1 MHSRLC
7 KDVVRFWLGE
17 VLSQAPPKKIIRPVL
32 PNIHS
37 LCWVATNFSYHY
49 NSVLL
54 QKAKNTLILCLV
66 LVICTSIVNMQELRR
81 RPGLQKYLAIVCH
94 QQYYHC
100 ANCAFS
106 VSSSC
111 LWSQVLCCR
120 HHPKNCP
127 PEATNNACQRM
138 NYRLPALK
146 STKKFDNHC
155 CKKMIKMIQSKVLNL
170 QEPQPGGGVSNYAC
184 LESRECGSTCLENSQ
199 SALVPCSLLRLPT
212 PLWFKSTD
220 WQRHQPVKD
229 IRYCC
234 TFTSINM

>member
-1 MHSRLC
+1 M
-7 KDVVRFWLGE
+7 
-17 VLSQAPPKKIIRPVL
+17 L
-32 PNIHS
+32 PNIHRF
-37 LCWVATNFSYHY
+37 CRMATNFSCQY

-66 LVICTSIVNMQELRR
+66 LVICTSIVNMQDLRR
-81 RPGLQKYLAIVCH
+81 RPGLEKNLAIVND

-127 PEATNNACQRM
+127 PQATNNACQRM

-146 STKKFDNHC
+146 STK
-155 CKKMIKMIQSKVLNL
+155 
-170 QEPQPGGGVSNYAC
+170 
-184 LESRECGSTCLENSQ
+184 
-199 SALVPCSLLRLPT
+199 SLIITVARKWLKWFRAKS
-212 PLWFKSTD
+212 WIFKSLSQGGRGRGCQTMLAWRAESVDLPALKTVSPPLYLAHCSGYQPLCDSRAPTD
-220 WQRHQPVKD
+220 RD
-229 IRYCC
+229 I
-234 TFTSINM
+234 NQ